1 MPKSSVL
8 HFEDDT
14 SLLNIKS
21 TIEKFNKYVNKD
33 LNALSKWLNANKTA
47 SFNIAK
53 IYAIIFKRKAEY
65 LTLT

>member
-1 MPKSSVL
+1 MPKSSVF

>member
-1 MPKSSVL
+1 MPKSSVF

-14 SLLNIKS
+14 YLLNIKS

>member
-1 MPKSSVL
+1 MPKSSVF

-14 SLLNIKS
+14 CLLNIKS
-21 TIEKFNKYVNKD
+21 TIEKYNKYVNKD

>member
-1 MPKSSVL
+1 M
-8 HFEDDT
+8 
-14 SLLNIKS
+14 
-21 TIEKFNKYVNKD
+21 NKD

>member
-1 MPKSSVL
+1 MPKSSVFY
-8 HFEDDT
+8 FEDDT